1 MIVVDRDKNRPPK
14 GNKTYCTDYI
24 NEDFITHQFSGAWYE
39 QDTLEQSISA
49 PRHAGFRSPS
59 SLIQNVAGQ
68 ALLQVWSEE
77 RGSFTQVDLLDD
89 KDEEVNEL
97 IRWIRAFTFIP
108 SMANISKRLQTLF
121 NDAKEEDHFHVGIE
135 VESLRTF
142 YSFLQLHN
150 NLKYPAI
157 TLTPDNNIY
166 ASWRGEEGRRFS
178 VLYLPNSNVRF
189 VRFVQNS
196 KHPELKIR
204 VSGLTTVDM
213 LMETASPNNELNW
226 IQNERG

>member
-1 MIVVDRDKNRPPK
+1 MIVVERDRPPK

-24 NEDFITHQFSGAWYE
+24 DEDFITRQSSGAWYE

-49 PRHAGFRSPS
+49 PRPAGSINPS
-59 SLIQNVAGQ
+59 SLIQDVAGQ

-108 SMANISKRLQTLF
+108 SRVNISKRLQILF
-121 NDAKEEDHFHVGIE
+121 NDAKEEDPFHVGIE

-166 ASWRGEEGRRFS
+166 ASWRGEEGRLFS
-178 VLYLPNSNVRF
+178 VLYLPNGNVRF